1 VKQVENTAKKW
12 TKRKAVAVVIILWV
26 QLIRCCCAFP
36 SSARERKRERER
48 EIKEI
53 SISSLRCSFPPKRQ
67 ESTDERD
74 KNRTTNVS
82 ILLGLDTL
90 NVFLSFG
97 LRKRL
102 RRRTKRYAPG
112 DDFDD
117 ESGFFVFLFFFEKQ
131 RLH

>member
-1 VKQVENTAKKW
+1 MENTAKKW
-12 TKRKAVAVVIILWV
+12 TKRIAVAVVIILWV

-48 EIKEI
+48 ER
-53 SISSLRCSFPPKRQ
+53 SKRSQ
-67 ESTDERD
+67 SPLFAALFLPSVKKVPTERD

-82 ILLGLDTL
+82 ISVRFGHPKR
-90 NVFLSFG
+90 FLSFG
-97 LRKRL
+97 VRKRL

>member
-1 VKQVENTAKKW
+1 MP
-12 TKRKAVAVVIILWV
+12 
-26 QLIRCCCAFP
+26 FHP
-36 SSARERKRERER
+36 PREKEREKERER
-48 EIKEI
+48 SKRSQSPLFAALFLPSVKKVPTKEIKI
-53 SISSLRCSFPPKRQ
+53 GP
-67 ESTDERD
+67 
-74 KNRTTNVS
+74 NVS
-82 ILLGLDTL
+82 IFLLGLDTL
-90 NVFLSFG
+90 NVFLVFG

>member
-1 VKQVENTAKKW
+1 MENTAKKW

-48 EIKEI
+48 ER
-53 SISSLRCSFPPKRQ
+53 SKRDLT
-67 ESTDERD
+67 SPLFAALFLPSVKKVPTERD

-82 ILLGLDTL
+82 IFLLGLDTL

-97 LRKRL
+97 VRKRL